1 MSPSRTRDVF
11 RVGILSVVKHDYVPL
26 GVAAHPRFEPV
37 VVADDA
43 AQPDWVHERND
54 KLAGELGIPYVRDV
68 ERAIADYDV
77 QVAVVSSQAERH
89 CDLSVRAANS
99 GLHIVQDK
107 PMSTSVSECDR
118 VVEAVERSG
127 VKFMMW
133 NRNFMPAVLQARDTV
148 ASGAIGVPYAIHVDF
163 YFASDQGPRKGSR
176 KPGDPPV
183 NWEGVPGRSAPHRQG
198 RRRGRRADGRAE
210 DRGHLPASVHTHAS
224 RCGGGSGFLRARP
237 HTSTSS
243 TWTTTWKTWRR
254 SHWRWNVES
263 WARCASGAPAG
274 PLTPATARSRSTSSA
289 HKVAWW

>member
-1 MSPSRTRDVF
+1 MT
-11 RVGILSVVKHDYVPL
+11 L
-26 GVAAHPRFEPV
+26 
-37 VVADDA
+37 

-148 ASGAIGVPYAIHVDF
+148 ASGAIGVPLCH
-163 YFASDQGPRKGSR
+163 PRRFLLRQRPGTQKGLT
-176 KPGDPPV
+176 
-183 NWEGVPGRSAPHRQG
+183 Q
-198 RRRGRRADGRAE
+198 
-210 DRGHLPASVHTHAS
+210 
-224 RCGGGSGFLRARP
+224 AR
-237 HTSTSS
+237 
-243 TWTTTWKTWRR
+243 
-254 SHWRWNVES
+254 
-263 WARCASGAPAG
+263 
-274 PLTPATARSRSTSSA
+274 
-289 HKVAWW
+289 